1 MNDETKL
8 YLIISLQQLLESKAV
23 IHGDNNNERSKALSE
38 KIAQILETIPEL
50 ESFLDEKDIFLRNK
64 LLVEIGRY
72 IKFSKFEKGCT
83 IKHSGEGDK
92 LFFMVFYGRILK
104 LNIVYKTL
112 YASLK
117 EYILY
122 LAKLLIIN
130 EKYLYTDCIKK
141 NQKIFKISETLDIIE
156 YGKNIKAFDF
166 DEEIGKI
173 KKLKDEIFLTHIPEE
188 EKAKIKI
195 NISELLSLYNPKIE
209 ERNHFLDVEQKFCVN
224 LPFFYID
231 TVLDPISFI
240 GDLNKS
246 HGIKTYSTYICLNN
260 CDIFYIDKTEI
271 NDRVIFSNINNNKSE
286 IITNNLFKKHY
297 IFKDGDINF
306 LKKNYSKF
314 FNIVKVN
321 KDENVILQNSVYDGV
336 YFIMK
341 GIFELKIKRSYNE
354 LNELKFN
361 IMNNN
366 SNLGNNSL
374 ETFRDKKRDEIIQRL
389 LRNPQF
395 IKHSKE
401 TKEISF
407 GTLAESEIIGLSDLY
422 DKNNGIYNF
431 SVKCISKEAELYFVS
446 KEIFNSMLTNPEIE
460 EKITKLLMEKIKIL
474 KLKIKRFT
482 DLFEE
487 EFDILSPTFREEK
500 KHLDL
505 NNLNISKKFFN
516 ISKSSSKIIPGQF
529 QFKYKQSQYKQKKLL
544 RSESDSKIFNT
555 KTTNNNTNLINK
567 NLEDIILY
575 NFINYNKRYNNIFKN
590 NKKKINFN
598 ISTNHSGI
606 SFKNNSKISN
616 ESKYDEI
623 KSIKNLY
630 SNRVNHIFLNN
641 SKKNKNSFY
650 SLSLINNKSNSKDKK
665 IFLDNINYS
674 NIKRKNNFIN
684 NKSPNI
690 YNKQYFDHGRNRKVR
705 KLFDYPSLKNTYKMT
720 GETLIMPI
728 LNNKYNSDIFTFQE
742 A

>member
-72 IKFSKFEKGCT
+72 IKFSKFEKGWT

-141 NQKIFKISETLDIIE
+141 NQKIFKISETVDIIE

-173 KKLKDEIFLTHIPEE
+173 KKLKDEIFLTHISEE
-188 EKAKIKI
+188 EKAKI

-209 ERNHFLDVEQKFCVN
+209 DRNHFLDVEQKFCVN

-231 TVLDPISFI
+231 TILDPISFI

-297 IFKDGDINF
+297 IFKI
-306 LKKNYSKF
+306 
-314 FNIVKVN
+314 
-321 KDENVILQNSVYDGV
+321 
-336 YFIMK
+336 
-341 GIFELKIKRSYNE
+341 
-354 LNELKFN
+354 
-361 IMNNN
+361 
-366 SNLGNNSL
+366 
-374 ETFRDKKRDEIIQRL
+374 
-389 LRNPQF
+389 
-395 IKHSKE
+395 
-401 TKEISF
+401 
-407 GTLAESEIIGLSDLY
+407 
-422 DKNNGIYNF
+422 
-431 SVKCISKEAELYFVS
+431 
-446 KEIFNSMLTNPEIE
+446 
-460 EKITKLLMEKIKIL
+460 
-474 KLKIKRFT
+474 
-482 DLFEE
+482 
-487 EFDILSPTFREEK
+487 
-500 KHLDL
+500 
-505 NNLNISKKFFN
+505 
-516 ISKSSSKIIPGQF
+516 
-529 QFKYKQSQYKQKKLL
+529 
-544 RSESDSKIFNT
+544 
-555 KTTNNNTNLINK
+555 
-567 NLEDIILY
+567 
-575 NFINYNKRYNNIFKN
+575 
-590 NKKKINFN
+590 
-598 ISTNHSGI
+598 
-606 SFKNNSKISN
+606 
-616 ESKYDEI
+616 
-623 KSIKNLY
+623 
-630 SNRVNHIFLNN
+630 
-641 SKKNKNSFY
+641 
-650 SLSLINNKSNSKDKK
+650 
-665 IFLDNINYS
+665 
-674 NIKRKNNFIN
+674 
-684 NKSPNI
+684 
-690 YNKQYFDHGRNRKVR
+690 
-705 KLFDYPSLKNTYKMT
+705 
-720 GETLIMPI
+720 
-728 LNNKYNSDIFTFQE
+728 
-742 A
+742 